1 MKRLSDY
8 QGEEAVELWA
18 DLLDPISDILTDKEV
33 QDITKSGQAPIVIA
47 KTVMKNHKAE
57 AEKILLR
64 VDPEPLDGL
73 NIVVR
78 LVALF
83 SEIGTNDDLKSFFG
97 YAAQAKEKSTSS
109 GLATESTEA
118 EEN

>member
-8 QGEEAVELWA
+8 QGEEAIELWA

-33 QDITKSGQAPIVIA
+33 QDVTKSGQAPIVIA

-64 VDPEPLDGL
+64 VDSEPLNGL

-83 SEIGTNDDLKSFFG
+83 AEIGSNSDLKSFFG
-97 YAAQAKEKSTSS
+97 YAVQGTMEKGSS
-109 GLATESTEA
+109 GSVTESTEA
-118 EEN
+118 KEN